1 MRYIESFREGMHVSD
16 VYLCKNKQ
24 IQLTKNGK
32 EYGNVVLQDKTGTI
46 DAKIWDLN
54 SPGVGD
60 FDTMDYVCIEADVTL
75 FQNSNQLNV
84 RRIRKAGEGEYIESD
99 YLPVSKKDIGKMY
112 EELLAVEGKKAERE
126 ELYRK
131 VTELFLADKK
141 NDDAMRRIREGV
153 TEYPDSVE
161 LQVLKLRV
169 TCKEKEKIRRACR
182 KALERAVKN
191 RTDIQK
197 NEDFRKLLQEQRF
210 QMKGEKVC
218 EKE

>member
-1 MRYIESFREGMHVSD
+1 MTCFTEKACLFCVAANYFVIVRADLSNYKRTGGT
-16 VYLCKNKQ
+16 Q
-24 IQLTKNGK
+24 NGK
-32 EYGNVVLQDKTGTI
+32 KS
-46 DAKIWDLN
+46 DA
-54 SPGVGD
+54 
-60 FDTMDYVCIEADVTL
+60 A
-75 FQNSNQLNV
+75 
-84 RRIRKAGEGEYIESD
+84 
-99 YLPVSKKDIGKMY
+99 KMY
-112 EELLAVEGKKAERE
+112 EELLAVEGKRAERE

-169 TCKEKEKIRRACR
+169 TCKEKEKNRRACR

-197 NEDFRKLLQEQRF
+197 NEDFRKLLQEQGF